1 MGGGVPG
8 PQGLYIKTRFVDFK
22 SSSPNKVIKY
32 SEVGVVS
39 AFGAATDDVSVVIN
53 QNGLKIGMNFRA
65 AHRPTVA
72 WAADVPNVANPDAL
86 NYTTLNENTAIT
98 DLVQDVFG
106 TEGRWIGYRIAPNAI
121 PLPPVGN
128 KTHLYFKTTI
138 KNFRRPHDFDCH
150 IVPIVCVL
158 GNFNDFKTHY
168 ALGFGIFTMGKG
180 AGVNPVSL
188 EFESQTI
195 TT

>member
-8 PQGLYIKTRFVDFK
+8 PQGLYIKTRTVDWK
-22 SSSPNKVIKY
+22 PNSATKVIKY
-32 SEVGVVS
+32 SEVGVIS
-39 AFGAATDDVSVVIN
+39 NFGQGTDDVSQVIHD
-53 QNGLKIGMNFRA
+53 NGLKLGMNFRA

-72 WAADVPNVANPDAL
+72 WAGGVPNVANPQNL
-86 NYTTLNENTAIT
+86 NYTTLTENTTIT

-106 TEGRWIGYRIAPNAI
+106 TEGRWIGYRIAPNLI
-121 PLPPVGN
+121 PLPPPGN

-138 KNFRRPHDFDCH
+138 KNFRRPHNFDCH

-158 GNFNDFKTHY
+158 GNFNDFQTHY
-168 ALGFGIFTMGKG
+168 VLGIGIFTIGKG
-180 AGVNPVSL
+180 TALNPLAL